1 MSVGEKLIMLP
12 GPTNVPSR
20 VLLAMSRPVINH
32 RGQEFHVLYN
42 DIQEKIKKVYET
54 ENIVIILSASGTGGV
69 EFATFNFLGRGDR
82 VVVPILG
89 EFSERLAE
97 AVERAGA
104 EVVRISV
111 EYGRGV
117 TLDQIR
123 SVVER
128 DSGITA
134 IALVFNETSTGV
146 SVWDVE
152 RIGSFAHERG
162 ILYIVDSISA
172 LGGVKLPTDRAYIDV
187 HIAGSQKC
195 IATPP
200 GLSFVS
206 VSKDAI
212 EKSRRLKERRT
223 YYFDLE
229 SYLKFHERSE
239 TPYTPA
245 LPLFF
250 ALDEALTMIL
260 EEGLENYH
268 KRHEILSAAMYSAL
282 EALNIPI
289 MPEKMFRSK
298 TVVASRKWNNVDT
311 KQLRRIMEEKYGVVV
326 AGEIGSIKNVGLRI
340 GVMGMVNAGH
350 IIRTVSALEAALMDM
365 KLIDRVGAGIEAALK
380 VINSY

>member
-1 MSVGEKLIMLP
+1 MSVREKLIMLP

-20 VLLAMSRPVINH
+20 VLLAMSKPIINH
-32 RGQEFHVLYN
+32 RGPEFHALYN
-42 DIQEKIKKVYET
+42 DIQEKIRRVYET
-54 ENIVIILSASGTGGV
+54 ENVVIILSASGTGGV

-82 VVVPILG
+82 VVVPVLG

-111 EYGRGV
+111 DHGKGV
-117 TLDQIR
+117 TLDQVR
-123 SVVER
+123 SVVESN
-128 DSGITA
+128 SGVTA

-146 SVWDVE
+146 SIWDVE
-152 RIGSFAHERG
+152 KIGSFAHERG
-162 ILYIVDSISA
+162 LLYIVDSISA
-172 LGGVKLPTDRAYIDV
+172 LGGVRIPTDRAYIDV

-212 EKSRRLKERRT
+212 EKSKRLGEKRT
-223 YYFDLE
+223 YYFNLD

-245 LPLFF
+245 VPLFY

-268 KRHEILSAAMYSAL
+268 KRHEILSTALYSAL
-282 EALNIPI
+282 EALSIPI

-298 TVVASRKWNNVDT
+298 TVVAAKKWGNIDM
-311 KQLRRIMEEKYGVVV
+311 KQLRKIMEEKYGVVV
-326 AGEIGSIKNVGLRI
+326 AGEIGSIKDVGLRI

-350 IIRTVSALEAALMDM
+350 IIRTVSALEAALMEM
-365 KLIDRVGAGIEAALK
+365 RLINRVGVGIEAALK
-380 VINSY
+380 VINNY

>member
-1 MSVGEKLIMLP
+1 MLP

-20 VLLAMSRPVINH
+20 VLLAMSKPIINH
-32 RGQEFHVLYN
+32 RGPEFHALYN
-42 DIQEKIKKVYET
+42 DIQEKIKKIYET
-54 ENIVIILSASGTGGV
+54 ENVVIILSASGTGGV
-69 EFATFNFLGRGDR
+69 EFGTFNFLGHGDK

-97 AVERAGA
+97 AVEKTGA
-104 EVVRISV
+104 EVIRINV
-111 EYGRGV
+111 DHGKGV
-117 TLDQIR
+117 TLEDVKN
-123 SVVER
+123 VVESN
-128 DSGITA
+128 SGVTS

-152 RIGSFAHERG
+152 KIGQFAHEKG
-162 ILYIVDSISA
+162 LLYIVDSISA
-172 LGGVKLPTDRAYIDV
+172 LGGVKLPTDKAHIDI

-212 EKSRRLKERRT
+212 EKSKQVKGTRT
-223 YYFDLE
+223 YYFNLE

-245 LPLFF
+245 VPLFF

-260 EEGLENYH
+260 EEGLDNYH
-268 KRHEILSAAMYSAL
+268 KRHEVLSNAMYSAL

-289 MPEKMFRSK
+289 MPEKVFRSK
-298 TVVASRKWNNVDT
+298 TVVAARKWGNVDT

-326 AGEIGSIKNVGLRI
+326 AGEIGSIKDVGLRI

-350 IIRTVSALEAALMDM
+350 IIRTVSALEAALMEM
-365 KLIDRVGAGIEAALK
+365 KLIDRMGIGVEAAFK
-380 VINSY
+380 VIR